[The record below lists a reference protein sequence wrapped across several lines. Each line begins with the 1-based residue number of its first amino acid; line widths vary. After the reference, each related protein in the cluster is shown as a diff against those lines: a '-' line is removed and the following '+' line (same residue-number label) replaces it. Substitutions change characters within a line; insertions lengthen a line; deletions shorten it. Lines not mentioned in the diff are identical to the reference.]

1 MVLIKIRAHT
11 NDFLCIQFTRKL
23 FEDFFWRNVVIIF
36 PCVRFACS
44 ITEQKRSWWQEEM
57 ELSPFL
63 RSPCSGCAPWLFPE
77 AACQEPGQ
85 GVGGRNRFSLC
96 REALETSLHTHRV
109 LGQFSGLVLAARS
122 QCLLG
127 QKCEEPTSLL
137 TDRTANWFS
146 SWGVFSNICVL
157 EKARLKNLRC
167 WCASFMVYRPADFSG
182 CILGGKE
189 RCPCFSLSPRS
200 LVASSDFHARAT
212 SHQAAGVPHPG
223 RK

>member
-1 MVLIKIRAHT
+1 MIFCAYNSQGNSLRTFFEGMWLLFFPVFVLLVPLL
-11 NDFLCIQFTRKL
+11 N
-23 FEDFFWRNVVIIF
+23 RNGVGGRRRWSF
-36 PCVRFACS
+36 PPCS
-44 ITEQKRSWWQEEM
+44 
-57 ELSPFL
+57 

-109 LGQFSGLVLAARS
+109 LGQFSDLVLAARS
-122 QCLLG
+122 WCLLG
-127 QKCEEPTSLL
+127 QKCKEPTSLL

-167 WCASFMVYRPADFSG
+167 
-182 CILGGKE
+182 
-189 RCPCFSLSPRS
+189 
-200 LVASSDFHARAT
+200 
-212 SHQAAGVPHPG
+212 
-223 RK
+223 